1 LHLQAI
7 HWERRQQLYSAANEE
22 HANIGMARRAAGEVC
37 DPRQLFNN
45 DQMPRGAATSALDNR
60 AGAGA

>member
-1 LHLQAI
+1 LILKRRLRDGSARLSNSVFAI
-7 HWERRQQLYSAANEE
+7 
-22 HANIGMARRAAGEVC
+22 ARHFT
-37 DPRQLFNN
+37 LFNN